1 MNQAVSPDL
10 VTPMPNAAVQAPVH
24 FVAPTPPPAKDIEAP
39 PPERPEENVRPV
51 AGTGALVSTLAEIN
65 AIDKVTN

>member
-1 MNQAVSPDL
+1 M
-10 VTPMPNAAVQAPVH
+10 VTPTTNTVLD
-24 FVAPTPPPAKDIEAP
+24 FVAPTPPLAKDTDAP

-51 AGTGALVSTLAEIN
+51 ADTDALVSTLDEIN